1 MLRESLHRAEAI
13 IRRLQQDADRTV
25 EMSQGHEGQ
34 IGRLQRQVRHLEQVN
49 QSLARA
55 QVDNTELTMQNE
67 RLQTR
72 LAEAKSKIDG
82 LKNEKSGLEERGRQ
96 NNFTERQNLKE
107 ADQVIKE
114 LTNALKERE
123 QEMSISLEE
132 NRRIM
137 VKY

>member
-1 MLRESLHRAEAI
+1 M
-13 IRRLQQDADRTV
+13 
-25 EMSQGHEGQ
+25 
-34 IGRLQRQVRHLEQVN
+34 
-49 QSLARA
+49 
-55 QVDNTELTMQNE
+55 
-67 RLQTR
+67 
-72 LAEAKSKIDG
+72 AEAKSKIDG